1 MTTVILK
8 LFADDAKFYRSIS
21 SVIHVHQVQCKVD
34 EAVTWSNIWEM
45 LFTFKRCK
53 HLHIGSRH
61 DSITYTMDSGQCV
74 IEIEKVT
81 RGKDLG
87 VIVDDRH

>member
-1 MTTVILK
+1 MPEK
-8 LFADDAKFYRSIS
+8 LSGAL
-21 SVIHVHQVQCKVD
+21 D

-45 LFTFKRCK
+45 LFTFKKCK
-53 HLHIGSRH
+53 HLHTGSRH
-61 DSITYTMDSGQCV
+61 DSITYTMDSGQGV

-81 RGKDLG
+81 NEIDLG